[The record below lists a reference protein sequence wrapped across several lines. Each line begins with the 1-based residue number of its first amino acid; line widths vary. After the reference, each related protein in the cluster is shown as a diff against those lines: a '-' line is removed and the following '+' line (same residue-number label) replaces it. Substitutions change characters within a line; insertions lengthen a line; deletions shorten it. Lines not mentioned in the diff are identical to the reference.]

1 MKYRRL
7 GKTELKVSVIGL
19 GTWQFGGEWGKD
31 FSPEEVRDLVA
42 RAKDLG
48 INLID
53 TAECYGDHLSE
64 SLIGDAIRGDRAA
77 WVVATKFGHKY
88 HGYMN
93 RTDERSAGDVRVQ
106 LEDSLRALKTDYVDI
121 YQYHS
126 VRN

>member
-53 TAECYGDHLSE
+53 TAECYGNHLSE
-64 SLIGDAIRGDRAA
+64 SLIGQAIEGQRDAWI
-77 WVVATKFGHKY
+77 VATKFSHHFHGHLR
-88 HGYMN
+88 
-93 RTDERSAGDVRVQ
+93 RTDHWSAPGTELGHSRLQVDSATRGERSRPGIR
-106 LEDSLRALKTDYVDI
+106 
-121 YQYHS
+121 
-126 VRN
+126 